1 MMDPIQTLHLFEPLE
16 QKLIVLLRSL
26 SPTDWNKPTVAKL
39 WTVKDVA
46 AHLLDT
52 GIRTIAHSKNY
63 VGDPP
68 TTRNSYQELVDY
80 LNGLN
85 ADWVKAMKRVS
96 PETLID
102 FLQLTQKPFIEYY
115 HSLDLLAPAM
125 FSVARA
131 GEQESKNW
139 FHISRE
145 YTERWHHQQ
154 QIRDAVGQ
162 TGIMDREFFFPM
174 IDTLLRALPY
184 TYRETPAKEGEIVQ
198 VKILGTAGGEWRI
211 QKENIGWEFTSA
223 SAIATSTIELDAD
236 TAWKLF
242 TKAFTRQEAETKV
255 KIYGNRELALPL
267 LGMVSVM
274 G

>member
-125 FSVARA
+125 FSVAWA

>member
-1 MMDPIQTLHLFEPLE
+1 MMEPIQTLHLFEPLE
-16 QKLIVLLRSL
+16 QKLIELLKSL
-26 SPTDWNKPTVAKL
+26 SPTDWNKSTVAKL

-52 GIRTIAHSKNY
+52 SIRTIAESKNFI
-63 VGDPP
+63 GDPP
-68 TTRNSYQELVDY
+68 TPINSYHELVDY
-80 LNGLN
+80 LNRLN
-85 ADWVKAMKRVS
+85 TDWVKAMRRVS

-102 FLQLTQKPFIEYY
+102 FLKLTQKPFIEYY
-115 HSLDLLAPAM
+115 HSLDQLSPAK
-125 FSVARA
+125 FSVAWA

-139 FHISRE
+139 FHIARE

-154 QIRDAVGQ
+154 QIRDAVGKP
-162 TGIMDREFFFPM
+162 GIMDREFFFPM
-174 IDTLLRALPY
+174 IDTLLSAMPY
-184 TYRETPAKEGEIVQ
+184 AYRESSPKEGTIVQ

-211 QKENIGWEFTSA
+211 QKQSIGWEFTSA
-223 SAIATSTIELDAD
+223 SGEITSTIELDTD

-242 TKAFTRQEAETKV
+242 TKVFTKHEAETKV
-255 KIYGNRELALPL
+255 KISGNRELALPL

>member
-63 VGDPP
+63 VGDPS

-125 FSVARA
+125 FSVAWA

-223 SAIATSTIELDAD
+223 SAMATSTIELDAD

-267 LGMVSVM
+267 LRMVSVM

>member
-63 VGDPP
+63 VGDPS

-125 FSVARA
+125 FSVAWA

-198 VKILGTAGGEWRI
+198 VKILGTASGEWRI

-223 SAIATSTIELDAD
+223 SAMATSTIELDAD

-267 LGMVSVM
+267 LRMVSVM

>member
-125 FSVARA
+125 FSVAWA

-139 FHISRE
+139 FHVSRE